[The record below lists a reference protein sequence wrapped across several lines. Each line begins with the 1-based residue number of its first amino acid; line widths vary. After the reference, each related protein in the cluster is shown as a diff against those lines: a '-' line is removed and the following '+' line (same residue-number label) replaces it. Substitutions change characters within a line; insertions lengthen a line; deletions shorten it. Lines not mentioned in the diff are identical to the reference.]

1 MAHSVRCFVVQHC
14 PLVDSMSHDPFDH
27 IGTYFAVP
35 WCGRLKRNSV
45 WLTFSPHYELLFKCC
60 ILNVKHVTTHTFF
73 LSLKIMPTPALLCT
87 WLKWISCHPDDCISL
102 LKKKKKS
109 KLSYYRHPG
118 EYLKHQ
124 DSNKSSALAFHC
136 TLCVFLFASSDNH
149 FPLIWA
155 NWLMHSTAA

>member
-60 ILNVKHVTTHTFF
+60 ILNVKHVTTYTFF
-73 LSLKIMPTPALLCT
+73 LSLKIMSTPALLCT
-87 WLKWISCHPDDCISL
+87 WLKWISCHPDECISL
-102 LKKKKKS
+102 LKKKKKIQIELLQTPWRILKTS
-109 KLSYYRHPG
+109 RLKQKQCISISLYSLCLSICFIRQS
-118 EYLKHQ
+118 LSL
-124 DSNKSSALAFHC
+124 DLS
-136 TLCVFLFASSDNH
+136 
-149 FPLIWA
+149 
-155 NWLMHSTAA
+155 